1 MGRRIILACVAALL
15 LVGVL
20 TGCQSQEQ
28 LQQRQA
34 MDGALRAT
42 LTQIQY
48 FNLLGA
54 FPNMER
60 IHATM
65 DKITTSWTSAENIAK
80 SIPGTDVSKA
90 SSAYK
95 DLVDTV
101 NAQSSGD
108 VQDGRLAMEAIKPKL
123 ETFRAAVTE
132 LQQKYAVREQ

>member
-42 LTQIQY
+42 LSQIQY
-48 FNLLGA
+48 FNLLGS

-90 SSAYK
+90 SAAYK

-123 ETFRAAVTE
+123 ETFRTAVTE
-132 LQQKYAVREQ
+132 LQQKYAVRE